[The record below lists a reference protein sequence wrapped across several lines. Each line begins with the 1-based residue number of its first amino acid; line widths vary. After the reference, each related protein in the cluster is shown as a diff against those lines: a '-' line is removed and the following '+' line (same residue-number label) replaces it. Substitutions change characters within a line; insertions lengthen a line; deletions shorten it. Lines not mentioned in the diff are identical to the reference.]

1 MPDEF
6 KDAVEKKVL
15 AIGKEHSG
23 AEPSVLNTILAYE
36 KFSPKPYPDFKQTSI
51 GYGTKAVEG
60 EKEIDEPTARKRA
73 IEEINKNRKIILGFA
88 KEKGYNWT
96 PSQINALISFRY
108 NIGNIGELTAGGT
121 RSDAEIAKM
130 MPLYYNVTVDGV
142 KKKNAGLVKRRN
154 KETALFK
161 RGMEEKSGVDIVRG
175 E

>member
-1 MPDEF
+1 MPEEF

-15 AIGKEHSG
+15 AIGKQPSK
-23 AEPSVLNTILAYE
+23 AEPSALNAILAHE

-51 GYGTKAVEG
+51 GYGTKALEG

-73 IEEINKNRKIILGFA
+73 IEEINKNRKVITDFA

-96 PSQINALISFRY
+96 PNQINALISFRY

-130 MPLYYNVTVDGV
+130 MPLYHNVTVDGV

-154 KETALFK
+154 QETALFK
-161 RGMEEKSGVDIVRG
+161 QGMKEKSGVKVIRG
-175 E
+175 K